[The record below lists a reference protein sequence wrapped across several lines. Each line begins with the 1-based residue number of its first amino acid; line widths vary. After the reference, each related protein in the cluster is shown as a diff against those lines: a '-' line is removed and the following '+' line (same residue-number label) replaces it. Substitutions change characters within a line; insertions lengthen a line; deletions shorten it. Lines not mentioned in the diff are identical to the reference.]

1 MSAGVTGL
9 VCQPGRAVADPERL
23 ERGGV
28 VLDLL
33 EGILRD
39 GHQTATSRPGCR
51 HRRELRQQ
59 LPHATLERVERDG
72 PLTRTYL
79 GGELDF
85 TARDTV
91 SRESPSRA
99 AIARTDMPSLPWR
112 YLIYAQP
119 CTVITHPIVVGWPI
133 FKEHTGPVFK
143 ERRHA
148 ESRA

>member
-1 MSAGVTGL
+1 MVIRPPPPGLDAGIAGNSASS
-9 VCQPGRAVADPERL
+9 CRM
-23 ERGGV
+23 
-28 VLDLL
+28 
-33 EGILRD
+33 
-39 GHQTATSRPGCR
+39 RPSNGSN
-51 HRRELRQQ
+51 
-59 LPHATLERVERDG
+59 ADG